1 MADDATEA
9 LAQIKRA
16 AAAHA
21 RAQKREE
28 ETRTALHAAI
38 VEAFRQGFRPS
49 EIEAVSPYDRNHNA
63 RIRDAAGIPG
73 IRALKKTSEQ

>member
-1 MADDATEA
+1 MDDDAPDA

-28 ETRTALHAAI
+28 ETRLALHAAI
-38 VEAFRQGFRPS
+38 VEAFRQGYRPV
-49 EIEAVSPYDRNHNA
+49 EVDEVSPYDRNHNLRLRKGA
-63 RIRDAAGIPG
+63 EVPGVRERKAA
-73 IRALKKTSEQ
+73 EQD

>member
-1 MADDATEA
+1 MAEEIADA

-28 ETRTALHAAI
+28 ETRVALHAAI
-38 VEAFRQGFRPS
+38 AEAFRQGHRPS
-49 EIEAVSPYDRNHNA
+49 EIEAVSPYDRNHNG

-73 IRALKKTSEQ
+73 IRAAKKSSS

>member
-1 MADDATEA
+1 MDDDVAEA

-28 ETRTALHAAI
+28 ETRLALHEAI
-38 VEAFRQGFRPS
+38 VEAFKLGARPVQVD
-49 EIEAVSPYDRNHNA
+49 EVSPYDRNHNG

-73 IRALKKTSEQ
+73 IRARKAADQ

>member
-1 MADDATEA
+1 MDDDVTAA

-28 ETRTALHAAI
+28 QTRAELHTAI
-38 VEAFRQGFRPS
+38 VEAFRHGARPV
-49 EIEAVSPYDRNHNA
+49 EVDEVSPYDRNHNG
-63 RIRDAAGIPG
+63 RIRAAADIPG
-73 IRALKKTSEQ
+73 VREQKKAAEQ